1 MSNTDDTG
9 AQPPVPFTNN
19 VNVVQLVGAA
29 AVLLTLATGGKYT
42 ISLAD
47 QSVIVGA
54 IVSVCAAATVLLHT
68 FVNHKANVKAALNY
82 ARRAELSMRKG
93 GGKVLVFLVMGGM
106 LMLGGCSSF
115 TSNPQ
120 AELNAAQT
128 AFNSALAI
136 YNSICMTNATAAFCS
151 PEDQLLAATLEK
163 GVADAI
169 KLAQLAI
176 KASSG
181 MGSSADVVTAVTS
194 AEDAIN
200 RFDDF
205 VNQLN
210 AQKSAKL
217 AAKLRSP

>member
-1 MSNTDDTG
+1 MANTDDTG
-9 AQPPVPFTNN
+9 GQVPVPFTHNIN
-19 VNVVQLVGAA
+19 LVQLVGTA
-29 AVLLTLATGGKYT
+29 AVVLTLVTGGKYT
-42 ISLAD
+42 ISIAD

-54 IVSVCAAATVLLHT
+54 IVSACAAITVLLHT
-68 FVNHKANVKAALNY
+68 FVNHPANVAAALKY
-82 ARRAELSMRKG
+82 GRRVELAVRNGSGRAV
-93 GGKVLVFLVMGGM
+93 VLLLFVGA

-136 YNSICMTNATAAFCS
+136 YNSVCMTNSTAAFCT
-151 PEDQLLAATLEK
+151 PEDQIMAATLEK

-181 MGSSADVVTAVTS
+181 VGSSADVVTAVTS

-217 AAKLRSP
+217 AAKLRSK